1 MIRWGITANAHDA
14 ALAVFDNNEL
24 KFAAHAERSS
34 GIKNDKY
41 LNQTIV
47 DQALE
52 FGAPRHVHWY
62 ETQWL
67 KRLRQLRAGQYS
79 TALTKPSP
87 VSSLQKFGIR
97 PRTFADI
104 GDDIPVDFNHTPA
117 WHNSRHHASHAA
129 AGYFTSPYR
138 DAAVLVIDSIGEF
151 ETLTVWEGNDRKLK
165 RKFSQKYPHSVGL
178 WYSAMTQRIGLKPNE
193 DEYILMG
200 WAAVGDPDKYKKKI
214 FEDFFY
220 PLDQNSPRIRFKQ
233 NLHRGCKQWAPELN
247 SVQDYA
253 DIAAGTQAVYEYI
266 FEHLV
271 KQTKKLVD
279 SDNIVLMGGC
289 ALNCVA
295 NSIAY
300 KYFNNVWIMPNPGDA
315 GSSVGCVLDY
325 TKEFIEFDS
334 PYLGHAIRGNY
345 PVNSALKVIQESG
358 MVGVANGCAEFGPRA
373 LGNRSLLADPRGE
386 NMQDLV
392 NTVKQRQ
399 AFRPFAP
406 VIKEEC
412 LHDYF
417 DMPEGVTSSPFMQFV
432 GRTKDPK
439 SFPAITH
446 IDGTSRVQTVTR
458 KQHPGL
464 YKLLDKWH
472 KATGCPMLLNTSLN
486 IKGEPMVDNKK
497 DAVRWTEKYKVEV
510 VTEERSSIGE

>member
-1 MIRWGITANAHDA
+1 MTIKWGITAGSHDA
-14 ALAVFDNNEL
+14 SLAVFENNEL

-34 GIKNDKY
+34 RIKNDKS

-52 FGAPRHVHWY
+52 YGMPTGVHWY
-62 ETQWL
+62 ETMWL
-67 KRLRQLRAGQYS
+67 KRMRQLYAGQYK
-79 TALTKPSP
+79 TAITKPSP
-87 VSSLQKFGIR
+87 VNLVEKHGIALCYNGMLEAN
-97 PRTFADI
+97 FYDA
-104 GDDIPVDFNHTPA
+104 VFYEHK
-117 WHNSRHHASHAA
+117 HHETHAA
-129 AGYFTSPYR
+129 AGYYTSPYR
-138 DAAVLVIDSIGEF
+138 EAAVLVIDSIGEW
-151 ETLTVWEGNDRKLK
+151 ETLTIWQGKDRKLK
-165 RKFSQKYPHSVGL
+165 RKFSQRYPHSVGL

-200 WAAVGDPDKYKKKI
+200 WAAIGDPEKYKKKI

-220 PLDQNSPRIRFKQ
+220 PLDPNSPKIKFKR
-233 NLHRGCKQWAPELN
+233 NLHRGCRDWAPELN

-253 DIAAGTQAVYEYI
+253 DIAAGTQAVYEYV
-266 FEHLV
+266 FKHLI

-295 NSIAY
+295 NSIAFDS
-300 KYFNNVWIMPNPGDA
+300 FNNVWIMPNPGDA
-315 GSSVGCVLDY
+315 GSSVGAVLSH
-325 TKEFIEFDS
+325 TREFIDFDS
-334 PYLGHAIRGNY
+334 PYLGHSIRGNY
-345 PVNSALKVIQESG
+345 PVDKALAELQNVG

-373 LGNRSLLADPRGE
+373 LGNRSLLADPRGQ

-412 LHDYF
+412 LHEYF
-417 DMPEGVTSSPFMQFV
+417 DMPTGVTSSPFMQFV
-432 GRTKDPK
+432 GRTKDPE

-458 KQHPGL
+458 KQHAGL
-464 YKLLDKWH
+464 YNLLDKWH
-472 KATGCPMLLNTSLN
+472 EATGCPMLLNTSLN
-486 IKGEPMVDNKK
+486 IKGEPMVDTEE
-497 DAVRWTEKYKVEV
+497 DARRWAEKYNVKI
-510 VTEERSSIGE
+510 VTNDLGDDV